1 MRKKTQIIVG
11 VVACLMAVLMLAGA
25 WLVLELLALEQLN
38 VRRMLLFAMSVPQL
52 VTGIAGIALAKA
64 LLGRL
69 RNV

>member
-1 MRKKTQIIVG
+1 M
-11 VVACLMAVLMLAGA
+11 
-25 WLVLELLALEQLN
+25 LELLALEQLN

-64 LLGRL
+64 LLRRL

>member
-1 MRKKTQIIVG
+1 MVK
-11 VVACLMAVLMLAGA
+11 AVLMRAGA
-25 WLVLELLALEQLN
+25 WLVLELLAMEQLN